1 MSEYQTMY
9 LKLFNQ
15 ITDSIKVL
23 ESELIKLKAVQ
34 SQTEEMFINADT
46 KNNALISQSVGGC

>member
-1 MSEYQTMY
+1 MSEYQAMY

-46 KNNALISQSVGGC
+46 ITVNN